1 MYIYIERQKK
11 EIKNHD
17 QVSIGLFHRAPF
29 LLLFVPLLFSFL
41 IQTLQQASADINSR
55 PFSSVRRRD
64 RPAWQR
70 KESLHYEPCKEKRD
84 GFLRRRGRG
93 LIDSA
98 SILAAK
104 THEEIILV
112 IGGQGFIFDDRG
124 YRIPISNDST
134 LMEVAKEIW
143 I

>member
-1 MYIYIERQKK
+1 MAIAADSKRTRPTWIPTPISAPQ
-11 EIKNHD
+11 
-17 QVSIGLFHRAPF
+17 SLFY
-29 LLLFVPLLFSFL
+29 
-41 IQTLQQASADINSR
+41 ADVELDADPDLDAAAINSR
-55 PFSSVRRRD
+55 PLSSIRRRD

-70 KESLHYEPCKEKRD
+70 KESLHYEACKEKRD

-112 IGGQGFIFDDRG
+112 IGGQGFVFDDQG
-124 YRIPISNDST
+124 YRIAISKDAS
-134 LMEVAKEIW
+134 LAKVGRRRYSSCIVVV
-143 I
+143 